1 MNRQND
7 GRKSMPKL
15 NCPYCGKRFADVPS
29 AQFKNKSE
37 LVKLDNIS
45 ADDFILECPHCH
57 KKAGLHIDNIN
68 CINTTIRVP
77 YMGTVIC

>member
-15 NCPYCGKRFADVPS
+15 NCPYCGKRFADVPN
-29 AQFKNKSE
+29 AQFKNKSQ
-37 LVKLDNIS
+37 LVTMDKIS

-57 KKAGLHIDNIN
+57 LKQENGSKCYIKRTLYQKMTLI
-68 CINTTIRVP
+68 T
-77 YMGTVIC
+77 